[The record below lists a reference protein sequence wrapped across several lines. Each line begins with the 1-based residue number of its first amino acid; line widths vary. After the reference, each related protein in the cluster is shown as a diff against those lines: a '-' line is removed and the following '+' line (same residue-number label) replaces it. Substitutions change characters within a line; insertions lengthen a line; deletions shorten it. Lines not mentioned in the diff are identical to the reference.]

1 MEIRYCFL
9 QKESCRSHVGAL
21 PPLRRPFLAQ
31 QESTVGRCELVAKTE
46 SCVGAVR

>member
-1 MEIRYCFL
+1 MEIWYCFL

-31 QESTVGRCELVAKTE
+31 QESTVGRCKLVAKTE
-46 SCVGAVR
+46 SCVGGIR